1 MGTTAI
7 DVTRSV
13 EITEVVGRLP
23 HASNATLLARD
34 SEGQLWVYKP
44 DQGESPLW
52 DFPYQTL
59 SKREI
64 ISFEV
69 STAMGLDIIPLTL
82 EADGVYGPGSAQA
95 FLDEDEEFDPR
106 PWFEDQL
113 EPSLWPFAVFD
124 IVANNADRKV
134 GHLLREAGTGRVW
147 GIDQGLTFHPMN
159 KLRTVL
165 WGFAG
170 QAIPEDLMDAVERL
184 RTALSGGVRHR
195 IVMMLGEA
203 EADALA
209 HRVELLLLSGTHPL
223 PPTDRPA
230 VPWPMW

>member
-1 MGTTAI
+1 MT
-7 DVTRSV
+7 VSV

-23 HASNATLLARD
+23 YASNATLLARD
-34 SEGQLWVYKP
+34 ADDELWVYKP

-59 SKREI
+59 SRREI
-64 ISFEV
+64 ISYEV
-69 STAMGLDIIPLTL
+69 SAAMGLDIIPLTL
-82 EADGVYGPGSAQA
+82 EADGVHGPGSAQR
-95 FLDEDEEFDPR
+95 FLHEDLDFDPR
-106 PWFEDQL
+106 PWFENEL

-124 IVANNADRKV
+124 VVANNADRKV
-134 GHLLREAGTGRVW
+134 GHLLREVGTGRVW

-170 QAIPEDLMDAVERL
+170 QAIPPELLQSVERL
-184 RTALSGGVRHR
+184 QTALGTGLGDR
-195 IVMMLGEA
+195 ITEMLGEA
-203 EADALA
+203 EADAAA
-209 HRVELLLLSGTHPL
+209 HRVDSLLASKTHPL
-223 PPTDRPA
+223 PPTHRPA

>member
-1 MGTTAI
+1 MAPT
-7 DVTRSV
+7 V
-13 EITEVVGRLP
+13 EIVEVVGRLP
-23 HASNATLLARD
+23 YASNATLLARD
-34 SEGQLWVYKP
+34 AEGELWVYKP

-59 SKREI
+59 SRREV
-64 ISFEV
+64 ISYEV
-69 STAMGLDIIPLTL
+69 SAAMGLDIIPLTL
-82 EADGVYGPGSAQA
+82 EADGVYGPGSAQL
-95 FLDEDEEFDPR
+95 FLEEDGDFDPR
-106 PWFEDQL
+106 PWFENGL

-134 GHLLREAGTGRVW
+134 GHLLREARTGRVW
-147 GIDQGLTFHPMN
+147 GIDQGLTFHPMD

-170 QAIPEDLMDAVERL
+170 QAVPPDLIEAVERL
-184 RTALSGGVRHR
+184 NGAVESG
-195 IVMMLGEA
+195 LGDRVSSLLGDA
-203 EADALA
+203 EADALT
-209 HRVELLLLSGTHPL
+209 HRIRTVLDSKTHPL

>member
-1 MGTTAI
+1 MPEW
-7 DVTRSV
+7 V
-13 EITEVVGRLP
+13 EITEVVGHLP

-34 SEGQLWVYKP
+34 AEGRLWVYKP

-52 DFPYQTL
+52 DFPYRTL
-59 SKREI
+59 SRREV
-64 ISFEV
+64 ISYEV
-69 STAMGLDIIPLTL
+69 SAAMGLDIIPLTV
-82 EADGVYGPGSAQA
+82 EADGVYGPGSAQR
-95 FLDEDEEFDPR
+95 FLDEDEDFDPR
-106 PWFEDQL
+106 PWFENEL

-147 GIDQGLTFHPMN
+147 GIDQGLTFHPMD

-170 QAIPEDLMDAVERL
+170 QAIPEELMRAVERL
-184 RTALSGGVRHR
+184 QAAVPGALGTR
-195 IVMMLGEA
+195 IATFLGEA

-209 HRVELLLLSGTHPL
+209 HRVKVLLESRTHPL
-223 PPTDRPA
+223 PPTHRPA